1 MASILAV
8 DDEQDILDL
17 VKFTLEK
24 QGHRVSLAQNGA
36 QALKML
42 GVEPA
47 DSAALRPDI
56 IVLDIMM
63 PVVSGYTVASR
74 LLDDLKT
81 KSIPIIFLTAKEQV
95 LELSQMSPNVKEYIV
110 KPFDPGILRETV
122 TQVLAR
128 SSANADH
135 PPL

>member
-24 QGHRVSLAQNGA
+24 QGHRVSQAPSGA
-36 QALKML
+36 AALQIL
-42 GVEPA
+42 GIEPA
-47 DSAALRPDI
+47 NATALRPDI
-56 IVLDIMM
+56 VVLDIMM
-63 PVVSGYTVASR
+63 PVISGYTVASR
-74 LLDDLKT
+74 LVEDVRT
-81 KSIPIIFLTAKEQV
+81 KSIPVIFLTAKEQV

-110 KPFDPGILRETV
+110 KPFDPGVLRETV
-122 TQVLAR
+122 AQVLAR
-128 SSANADH
+128 SSANVDH